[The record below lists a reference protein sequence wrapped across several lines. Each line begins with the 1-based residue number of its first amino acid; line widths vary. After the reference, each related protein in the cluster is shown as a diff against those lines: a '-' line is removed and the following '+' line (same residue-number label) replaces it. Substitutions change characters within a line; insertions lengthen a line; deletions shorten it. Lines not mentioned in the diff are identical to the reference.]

1 MSVRPVHSLKLPRY
15 EIVDQQTQSDQELAI
30 IEGPTGQY
38 VRVAELRKRLIDLQK
53 QGKLSEETRVRLV
66 TLMGLT

>member
-1 MSVRPVHSLKLPRY
+1 MSVRANHSLKLPRY
-15 EIVDQQTQSDQELAI
+15 EIVDQGTQSAQDLTI

-38 VRVAELRKRLIDLQK
+38 VRVTELRKRLIDLQK